1 MLSKI
6 LVNCKDIYLTD
17 LDGSLTMMPRLLSA
31 LEAVLPSQL
40 LDEQLRS
47 AAIHILATM
56 LPFPARYG
64 DLDIKDILPITDNSP
79 KLKFSDLQKRISD
92 LLFKAIEVREQWVNE
107 AVSLLVVRT
116 TQVLLIFFV
125 CRWKILPKTFI
136 TYSEG

>member
-1 MLSKI
+1 MSEVMSKV

-17 LDGSLTMMPRLLSA
+17 LDGSLTLMPRLLSA
-31 LEAVLPSQL
+31 LESVLPTSV

-64 DLDIKDILPITDNSP
+64 DLDIKEILPNTDNATTP

-92 LLFKAIEVREQWVNE
+92 LLFKAIEV
-107 AVSLLVVRT
+107 
-116 TQVLLIFFV
+116 
-125 CRWKILPKTFI
+125 
-136 TYSEG
+136 G